1 MNIRSSKILV
11 SLFFLLFV
19 LNSCADQLGKAKTKE
34 KKVFKHDTPL
44 IKQDVKK
51 LGQIEIEKSA
61 EMGPT
66 PVEGDVQKLQKR
78 KQISSVKEKNYL
90 LIPDDYMM
98 LKQKVTFKFQ
108 NLDYKEA
115 MALMAKIGDV
125 NILVGEEVAG
135 SITAELS
142 DVPWDKAFNA
152 LLDMKNFAADIDVAS
167 NIIRVHSPSTLTS
180 QESYKSARASA
191 VRKKVELEDSVEPVV
206 SEIFRLYY
214 ITPAEAKATITELFT
229 STGDAGGYSP
239 IQVTEEKTTRSI
251 IVRGKT
257 KDLDVVDKVIREIDV
272 RTKQVLIEA
281 FIVEAS
287 STFERALGNAL
298 SAAYTRK
305 GTRIGGTVGGSSIGS
320 APGGSGSSISGSTA
334 GISEAGSGGADGLFN
349 FPAEGTGGPTSGIG
363 ILRKMSSSVLKLQ
376 IEALELQGLGKTISN
391 PKLFTLDNQVATIT
405 QGVQIPVAGS
415 GDTAPSFKDAALK
428 LTVTPSI
435 IGDGNVLLQVQVNND
450 SPDRTDPAAVGIN
463 TMEISTKLLIADGDI
478 VVIGGIK
485 KNQITNQNKQVPGMS
500 KLPIIGKMFKGENKT
515 DTMNELLVFIAPRI
529 L

>member
-1 MNIRSSKILV
+1 MKIKLLKNIFSLFSILLLLSGCAEQMSKI
-11 SLFFLLFV
+11 
-19 LNSCADQLGKAKTKE
+19 
-34 KKVFKHDTPL
+34 KKNKKFKHDTPL

-51 LGQIEIEKSA
+51 LGKIEIEKSA

-66 PVEGDVQKLQKR
+66 PVDGDFQKLEKR

-90 LIPDDYMM
+90 LIPEEYML
-98 LKQKVTFKFQ
+98 LKQNVTFKFQ

-115 MALMAKIGDV
+115 MSLMSKIGDV

-135 SITAELS
+135 AISAELI

-167 NIIRVHSPSTLTS
+167 NIIRVHSPATLTS
-180 QESYKSARASA
+180 QESYKSSRAAA
-191 VRKKVELEDSVEPVV
+191 VRKKVELENSVEPVV

-214 ITPAEAKATITELFT
+214 ITPNEAKATITELFT
-229 STGDAGGYSP
+229 SVGDNYSP

-251 IVRGKT
+251 IVRGKS

-281 FIVEAS
+281 FIVEATS
-287 STFERALGNAL
+287 SFEKALGNAL
-298 SAAYTRK
+298 GGAYTRK
-305 GTRIGGTVGGSSIGS
+305 GTRVGGTVGGSTVGS
-320 APGGSGSSISGSTA
+320 PSGSGADISAGTA
-334 GISEAGSGGADGLFN
+334 ALSAAGSGGSDEIFDFN
-349 FPAEGTGGPTSGIG
+349 ASGTSNPTSGIG
-363 ILRKMSSSVLKLQ
+363 ILRKTGSAVLKLQ
-376 IEALELQGLGKTISN
+376 IEALEKEGLGKTISN
-391 PKLFTLDNQVATIT
+391 PKLFTLDNQVASIT

-435 IGDGNVLLQVQVNND
+435 IGDGNVLLEVQVNND
-450 SPDRTDPAAVGIN
+450 TPDRTDPSAVGIN
-463 TMEISTKLLIADGDI
+463 KMEINTKLLIADGDI

-485 KNQITNQNKQVPGMS
+485 KNEISDASEQVPGMS
-500 KLPIIGKMFKGENKT
+500 KLPVIGKMFKGQAKS
-515 DTMNELLVFIAPRI
+515 DKMNELLVFIAPRI